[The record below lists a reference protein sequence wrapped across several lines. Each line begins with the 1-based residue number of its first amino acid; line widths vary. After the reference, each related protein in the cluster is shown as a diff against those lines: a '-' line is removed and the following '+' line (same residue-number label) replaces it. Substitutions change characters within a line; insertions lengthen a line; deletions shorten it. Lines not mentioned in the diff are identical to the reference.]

1 MKIKQE
7 LLRHISP
14 STSAQERLAVAK
26 REEAGLPGLPGLID
40 PSDEVTVLFVLG
52 FDKDPQISG
61 AAKKSLAE
69 YPVQGL
75 LSALEERLDP
85 IVIRKILETRPED
98 EAIRIMAALNPGID
112 DETLKRLAETG
123 PAEVVA
129 ALSEDGIILA
139 RKPFIAEALLK
150 NPNASRT
157 LAAELEEARAK
168 AAPVDVKKE
177 EPAKLHM
184 DLVDDKRAKADEQN
198 IFKLITQLSMGQ
210 KLKLA
215 LSGNKSARDL
225 LVKDSNRIISNA
237 VLKNPRITEEEIQK
251 VTQSKGTNDDMLRHI
266 SRNKEW
272 MKSYTIRLGMLGNPK
287 TPLSISLKLL
297 DSVYE
302 KDLHNVSKSKSIPST
317 LASAARRKLESKGKK
332 S

>member
-69 YPVQGL
+69 
-75 LSALEERLDP
+75 
-85 IVIRKILETRPED
+85 
-98 EAIRIMAALNPGID
+98 
-112 DETLKRLAETG
+112 TG

-177 EPAKLHM
+177 EPAKPHQ

-198 IFKLITQLSMGQ
+198 IFK
-210 KLKLA
+210 
-215 LSGNKSARDL
+215 
-225 LVKDSNRIISNA
+225 
-237 VLKNPRITEEEIQK
+237 
-251 VTQSKGTNDDMLRHI
+251 
-266 SRNKEW
+266 
-272 MKSYTIRLGMLGNPK
+272 
-287 TPLSISLKLL
+287 
-297 DSVYE
+297 
-302 KDLHNVSKSKSIPST
+302 
-317 LASAARRKLESKGKK
+317 
-332 S
+332 